1 MPSQDKLIKQG
12 IRYTDSLFNEISK
25 RIEQG
30 VLSTDTLEA
39 FLDKYH
45 KAYPDNGNPLVTL
58 GYDKEMIRLILSE
71 TNNHK
76 FTRPAQ
82 KELVRV
88 TIENRVGENIIDV
101 GDEIRDSVRDIVKDG
116 YNNRLSQDEIAENI
130 SGKVS
135 SIKNRRARAIARTE
149 IARAA
154 TVSDYIINK
163 EMGATHFYVECRNT
177 ACPVCK
183 EAWHNKWTPENDSSF
198 SPSDTSAGGKGW
210 IGDKTYSMN
219 DTKMLPPL
227 HPNCRCV
234 PYFINDGSTPEP
246 TAREPTK
253 EELSNNLT
261 ASERAKYANY
271 KRSIASHEQ
280 WLRDNPNASQKAIS
294 GHRKRLEA
302 ARQKLEEL
310 RVKAIGSV
318 EVPVTS
324 EPTPEPKQ
332 PKPKTTPK
340 EPEPK
345 AEPKPKPKPQR
356 DPVPISE
363 PKTPTREQLDKNLTQ
378 KERKEYKDIEY
389 EIKWAND
396 ILNKASSTDKQK
408 AYAKTRLDAI
418 TPRFNELTNKAL
430 GLAPKRKRKS
440 KSSTSKKK
448 TKKTKEPVQ
457 LDKPKNARLTKEE
470 CDSLT
475 FEQLAEH
482 HNATYKGIVKKD
494 DDNKEYH
501 IFEQKFDNGETFT
514 LHFEKGAVNSYKK
527 GEVATANEIIH
538 EVFKVPETF
547 RKETNEI
554 WFKNTQKGIRK
565 KPNGKFDTIGK
576 SVGGYNTSRI
586 RGLRS
591 VVIKD
596 QSTKFK
602 GYDDPSHRIVI
613 NPKSFKKLKDF
624 LDIIT
629 WRDTGDSITSW
640 KHIIHHEF
648 THSIQDSRKIWYN
661 GLKELHDRDDYTAID
676 KEENYFTRYANKMKS
691 ESFAEHGGYISYML
705 ANPEEQSK
713 KITIHHYDRD
723 ENNKIVSIEE
733 KIDFEEYKQR
743 YPKHYK
749 YFVDLI
755 KNGASKYE
763 TK

>member
-1 MPSQDKLIKQG
+1 LPSQEKLIKQG
-12 IRYTDSLFNEISK
+12 IKYTDSLFAEISK

-30 VLSTDTLEA
+30 VLSTDTLED

-58 GYDKEMIRLILSE
+58 GYDKEMVKLILSE

-88 TIENRVGENIIDV
+88 TIENRVGDNIVDV

-116 YNNRLSQDEIAENI
+116 YNQRLSQDEIAENI
-130 SGKVS
+130 SSKVTG
-135 SIKNRRARAIARTE
+135 IKNRRARAIARTE

-183 EAWHNKWTPENDSSF
+183 NAWHNKWTPENDSSF
-198 SPSDTSAGGKGW
+198 NPSDTSAGGKGW

-234 PYFINDGSTPEP
+234 PYFINDGSTSEP
-246 TAREPTK
+246 NTREPTR

-271 KRSIASHEQ
+271 KRSIQSHEQ
-280 WLRDNPNASQKAIS
+280 WLRDNPNASEKAIS
-294 GHRKRLEA
+294 GHRKRLED
-302 ARQKLEEL
+302 ARRKLEEL
-310 RVKAIGSV
+310 RVKAIGGV
-318 EVPVTS
+318 EAPVVQPAP

-356 DPVPISE
+356 EPVPISE

-418 TPRFNELTNKAL
+418 TPRFNELSNKAL
-430 GLAPKRKRKS
+430 GLTPKRTRKS
-440 KSSTSKKK
+440 SKTKRK

-482 HNATYKGIVKKD
+482 HNATYKGLVKIAED
-494 DDNKEYH
+494 GNKEYH
-501 IFEQKFDNGETFT
+501 VFEQTFDNGETFK
-514 LHFEKGAVNSYKK
+514 LHFEKGAVNSYNKE
-527 GEVATANEIIH
+527 GIASANEIIH
-538 EVFKVPETF
+538 ESFKVPELL
-547 RKETNEI
+547 RKETNEL
-554 WFKNTQKGIRK
+554 WFRNTQKTVAENKRGTGFRSFA
-565 KPNGKFDTIGK
+565 NNE
-576 SVGGYNTSRI
+576 GGLNTSTNKKWYDVMKRM
-586 RGLRS
+586 G
-591 VVIKD
+591 KD
-596 QSTKFK
+596 VLN
-602 GYDDPSHRIVI
+602 DPNHRIAI
-613 NPKSFKKLKDF
+613 NPKYFKKLKSF
-624 LDIIT
+624 GDIIN
-629 WRDTGDSITSW
+629 WRDRPQKTTSW
-640 KHIIHHEF
+640 KHAIHHEF
-648 THSIQDSRKIWYN
+648 IHSIDTNRDIWKNDKTRLCSREEYLEIERAEPDFTVYAHEKI
-661 GLKELHDRDDYTAID
+661 
-676 KEENYFTRYANKMKS
+676 S
-691 ESFAEHGGYISYML
+691 ESYAEHGGYISYML

-713 KITIHHYDRD
+713 KITILSFERD
-723 ENNKIVSIEE
+723 EKGRRTSFNPIQEE
-733 KIDFEEYKQR
+733 IDFEEYKR
-743 YPKHYK
+743 RFPKHYE
-749 YFVDLI
+749 YF
-755 KNGASKYE
+755 
-763 TK
+763 TKLLEEGVVE